1 MLLHCLYIVAIFVS
15 SRLDEAPALLRLI
28 YRLMKIYLVL
38 VMHIKDMNK
47 LVLRKVINRDNSK
60 LDKLV
65 LAPDQRFNLLNP
77 SLGSKELFFELLR
90 FSQLR

>member
-38 VMHIKDMNK
+38 VMYIKDMNK

-65 LAPDQRFNLLNP
+65 TVPDQRFNLLNP
-77 SLGSKELFFELLR
+77 RLGSKELFFELPRSSRLR
-90 FSQLR
+90 

>member
-65 LAPDQRFNLLNP
+65 TVPDQRFNLLNP
-77 SLGSKELFFELLR
+77 RLGSKELFFELPR